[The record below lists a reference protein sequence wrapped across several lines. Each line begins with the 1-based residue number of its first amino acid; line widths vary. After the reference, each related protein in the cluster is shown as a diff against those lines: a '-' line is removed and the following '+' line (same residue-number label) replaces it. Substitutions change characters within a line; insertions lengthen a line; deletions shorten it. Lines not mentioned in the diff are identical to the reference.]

1 MAPSLSYSF
10 AGKRVLV
17 TGGAQGIGEA
27 IVRKFYDDGAIVF
40 VIDKN
45 QSLLAK
51 LKSQLP
57 NIETLCV
64 DLLDWKATQD
74 AILSI
79 TPLDHLVNNA
89 GVFGG
94 DEITKITEEAV
105 DFVLGVNVKA
115 VICAT
120 QAFVNG
126 NIKAGKEKGTTI
138 VNISSIADRV
148 AFWGAGVYNASKGA
162 VTCLTKT
169 MALEFGDHNIRVN
182 AVCPTFIFTT
192 NLVKNIEP
200 HIMEKAGTALAGHV
214 LLKDRPLEPKDIAES
229 VLFLSSPLSSMITG
243 TTLLVDSGA
252 HAF

>member
-17 TGGAQGIGEA
+17 TGGTRGIGEA
-27 IVRKFYDDGAIVF
+27 IVRKFYDDGAFVF
-40 VIDKN
+40 VIGKN

-51 LKSQLP
+51 LKIQLP
-57 NIETLCV
+57 NIQTLCV

-89 GVFGG
+89 EVFCG
-94 DEITKITEEAV
+94 DQITKISEQAI
-105 DFVLGVNVKA
+105 DLVLGVNVKA
-115 VICAT
+115 VLCVT

-126 NIKAGKEKGTTI
+126 NIKADKEKGTTI

-148 AFWGAGVYNASKGA
+148 AFWGAVAYNASKGA
-162 VTCLTKT
+162 VTSMTKT

-182 AVCPTFIFTT
+182 AVCPTFIQTE
-192 NLVKNIEP
+192 LVKNIDP
-200 HIMEKAGTALAGHV
+200 RIVEKAATIAAHV
-214 LLKDRPLEPKDIAES
+214 ILKERALEPKDIAES
-229 VLFLSSPLSSMITG
+229 VLFLSSPLSSMVTG
-243 TTLLVDSGA
+243 TTLFVDSGTT
-252 HAF
+252 AF